1 MSYSQL
7 NQIRSLFPD
16 MDTKSIQEMLAL
28 NNNDTEKTIAAI
40 MVTREGIEGLLGD
53 DAVPEKPT
61 TTTTGGQSGEKEG
74 DSDKWACEA
83 CTFLNPHFSPNC
95 SVCGSPS
102 PLFKGQLAVLPSYI
116 LPDPCYLIYFQIL
129 GACAK
134 ICNRTAMVGFVLG

>member
-61 TTTTGGQSGEKEG
+61 TTTTGGQSSGEKE
-74 DSDKWACEA
+74 DNSDKWACEA
-83 CTFLNPHFSPNC
+83 CTFLNSHFSPNC

-102 PLFKGQLAVLPSYI
+102 PLFKGQLAVHDPPYI
-116 LPDPCYLIYFQIL
+116 LLDPCNANSLIDFNIIRRLCQNL
-129 GACAK
+129 
-134 ICNRTAMVGFVLG
+134 